1 MVGKKVAVKKIFCH
15 ISFVFFLHIC
25 IPSADIGNVRP
36 RDRGAELSA
45 AAFTVYIY
53 RPLVAIHVNIHIKQH
68 WGKKMSNVQTK
79 QLYFRFGITNKPW
92 HRLFMYEIQ
101 KKRQKKS
108 LLKCC
113 IQMQI
118 QKTWDELRRAP
129 ADIQSAAFQLW
140 IKRLFCIWWLFLLPW
155 STEAK
160 QYLLVVSLG
169 MFLEK
174 EQKQQVRHAAW
185 QNKLYCKS
193 LIDQRQVRKFTCHNS
208 LLQRLPKAGLVFRA
222 DFSQVHLTA
231 WHNNSGHHLLFG
243 PFTLR
248 KRAQVST

>member
-1 MVGKKVAVKKIFCH
+1 MLLKKYFVIYLFFFLFFLTYLHSFCRYRQCKAQRQRGRAFCSCFYRLH
-15 ISFVFFLHIC
+15 ISPSGGDSCKHPHKATLRQKNEQCSNKATLFPFWYNKQTLTQTLHVW
-25 IPSADIGNVRP
+25 N
-36 RDRGAELSA
+36 
-45 AAFTVYIY
+45 T
-53 RPLVAIHVNIHIKQH
+53 
-68 WGKKMSNVQTK
+68 
-79 QLYFRFGITNKPW
+79 
-92 HRLFMYEIQ
+92 

-118 QKTWDELRRAP
+118 QKTWDELRWAL

-193 LIDQRQVRKFTCHNS
+193 LMDQRQVRKFTCHNS